1 MILESFTASAGR
13 ALKRADL
20 LAKRQNAS
28 VVEPLDLLAALAAES
43 ESRACEL
50 LVELGVEMDRLWA
63 GLGPGCWKPW
73 RNRSTLSSKPTRPVS
88 RVRSR
93 RCPSRRACGRS

>member
-1 MILESFTASAGR
+1 MFLESFTASAGR
-13 ALKRADL
+13 AVRRAEL
-20 LAKRQNAS
+20 LAKRQNAT

-63 GLGPGCWKPW
+63 GLGSGITEAVAESE
-73 RNRSTLSSKPTRPVS
+73 RAELAAETAESE
-88 RVRSR
+88 VR
-93 RCPSRRACGRS
+93 